1 MGIAKVR
8 ILQNNFNGG
17 AISPLVRLRTDLKKF
32 PNSVQEMVNFNPLPQ
47 GAARLRY
54 GFEYCCTVSS
64 ADVRLVPFIFNTQQ
78 NYILI
83 FGDQYIRILKNGELV
98 SAQTCDV
105 VAITQANPA
114 VVTYAGTDFANGD
127 KVMVVDVEGMVEIN
141 RREFVVANVNTGSN
155 TLELTGLN
163 SSGYTAYT
171 TGGRIYKIL
180 EVATPYIAADLEE
193 LSVDTQSGDY
203 LYIFHASYAPRQLI
217 RTSDSG
223 WGLSEISFRHPP
235 TYEKDFDIATTKSII
250 ALTRATTIATLTC
263 TAHGYSVGNKI
274 EISGCTPDAYN
285 GVWTVATVP
294 TADTLTFTLSSD
306 PGADAS
312 GVAMLVSGS
321 FLNLLAATG
330 TEIIALSADRIF
342 YDSDIGRS
350 IISGASRGTITD
362 IFPHST
368 LGAIQDVSSLT
379 RSGMTATVTSTGHGY
394 STNNWVVMVGADQ
407 HKYNGVYKITVSDGN
422 TFTYTLDEKPTK
434 KTATGSIKCYLT
446 TKSIG
451 ITNITAT
458 SGEVVVTTTAAH
470 GFLDDDFVRIKKS
483 TVSEYNKKWTI
494 YDVTAT
500 TFTFFLDGATT
511 NDATG
516 NGKVFLLSP
525 TNVVSLDI
533 KDDFTDIT
541 DIPPSEWALR
551 NSPSSRLTFGDTKEN
566 RLKHG
571 SIITITA
578 NRSTFRS
585 NDIGKYIKFLRG
597 NSSGTDA
604 SYFITEVQSSSTVKA
619 EIMKRMHLD
628 DYPTAEDE
636 NPTVRGGRWYLES
649 PRWSVAD
656 GYPEAAAFFLDRL
669 WVARDDF
676 LWASEVGNYD
686 MFLIGADD
694 DQAIEFVLG
703 SRQINKIK
711 WIVAKKSL
719 FIGTTGGEWRIDP
732 VDGTI
737 TPSSPNAEMDTNVG
751 SHNNSAILTPY
762 SIVYPQ
768 LSGYRLREIIYDFSN
783 DAYMSNDLTLLFSHL
798 FTSPVKRLVFL
809 SEPYQTIMVLLD
821 DGSLIGIVYQKE
833 HEIVGAYQ
841 INSVGDVA
849 HSIATIYG
857 SSGNDFYAV
866 FTRENGIY
874 VERLVG

>member
-1 MGIAKVR
+1 MGIAKTR

-17 AISPLVRLRTDLKKF
+17 AISPLLRSRTDLNKF
-32 PNSVQEMVNFNPLPQ
+32 SNSVREMVNFYPLPQ
-47 GAARLRY
+47 GIARFRK
-54 GFEYCCTVSS
+54 GFGYCCTASS
-64 ADVRLVPFIFNTQQ
+64 VDVRLVPFIFNTQQ

-98 SAQTCDV
+98 SAQTCGITN
-105 VAITQANPA
+105 ITQANPA
-114 VVTYAGTDFANGD
+114 VVTYTGTDFTNGD

-171 TGGRIYKIL
+171 TGGSIYKIL
-180 EVATPYIAADLEE
+180 EVTTPYIAADLEE

-203 LYIFHASYAPRQLI
+203 LYIFHASYTPRQFVRL
-217 RTSDSG
+217 SDSS
-223 WGLSEISFRHPP
+223 WELSEIYFRHPP
-235 TYEKDFDIATTKSII
+235 TYEKDFDISVSKSITT
-250 ALTRATTIATLTC
+250 LTRVTTTATLTC
-263 TAHGYSVGNKI
+263 TAHGYSVSEKI

-285 GVWTVATVP
+285 GVWTVASVP
-294 TADTLTFTLSSD
+294 TADTLTFTLPSD
-306 PGADAS
+306 PGANAS
-312 GVAMLVSGS
+312 GAAMLVSGS

-330 TEIIALSADRIF
+330 TGIVAITADRIF

-350 IISGASRGTITD
+350 IKSGTARGTIVD
-362 IFPHST
+362 IYPHAT
-368 LGAIQDVSSLT
+368 LGAILDVSSLT
-379 RSGMTATVTSTGHGY
+379 RAGMTATVISTSHGY
-394 STNNWVVMVGADQ
+394 STNDWIVIIGADQ
-407 HKYNGVYKITVSDGN
+407 DKYNGVYKITVSDAN
-422 TFTYTLDEKPTK
+422 TFTYTLDEKPAK

-451 ITNITAT
+451 ITDMTAT

-470 GFLDDDFVRIKKS
+470 GLLDDDLVRIKKS
-483 TVSEYNKKWTI
+483 DVSDYNKKWNI

-500 TFTFFLDGATT
+500 TFTFYLDGATT
-511 NDATG
+511 NDASG
-516 NGKVFLLSP
+516 NGKVYLLSP

-541 DIPPSEWALR
+541 DVAPSAWAMSR
-551 NSPSSRLTFGDTKEN
+551 SPSSRLTFGDTKEN
-566 RLKHG
+566 RLKHRAT
-571 SIITITA
+571 ITITS
-578 NRSTFRS
+578 NRNTFRS
-585 NDIGKYIKFLRG
+585 NDVGKYIKFLRG
-597 NSSGTDA
+597 NSTGTYA
-604 SYFITEVQSSSTVKA
+604 SYFITSVQNARTVKA

-636 NPTVRGGRWYLES
+636 NPTVRGGRWFLES

-656 GYPEAAAFFLDRL
+656 GYPEASAFFLDRL
-669 WVARDDF
+669 WIARDDF

-719 FIGTTGGEWRIDP
+719 FIGTTGGEWRIDT

-768 LSGYRLREIIYDFSN
+768 LSGYRLREIIYDFPS
-783 DAYMSNDLTLLFSHL
+783 DAYASNDLTLLFSHL

-821 DGSLIGIVYQKE
+821 DGSLIGVAYQKE
-833 HEIVGAYQ
+833 HEVVGAYQ
-841 INSVGDVA
+841 INSVDDIA
-849 HSIATIYG
+849 HSIAVIHG
-857 SSGNDFYAV
+857 DSGDDFYAV
-866 FTRENGIY
+866 FERENGIF